1 MSLQDTENDTLT
13 TTGYLARAAVVAAG
27 YYLAGKSGLLPA
39 ISPGYATAV
48 WPASGVAL
56 AAILLLG
63 YRMWPAVLLGA
74 ILINAELSIA
84 GYAQAPSKW
93 TAVTLSVAL
102 GSTLQAAVSALLI
115 RRFVGFPNPLNQES
129 AILRFLVL
137 GSPIGC
143 LIGPTWGAA
152 TLLASGDHKW
162 NTIPLDWFTW
172 WVGDAIGVLI
182 FTPLILVWFAKPR
195 RIWQPRRYSLTLAL
209 GIAFALTVS
218 VFMLASEW
226 ESKRQRLEFE
236 QQASRITHNLE
247 LHLKG
252 YVDVLHSIDNL
263 YRSSSHV
270 SRENFRAFVRRH
282 YQRLH
287 AIQALEWIPHVSDER
302 RAHFEQEARRDGL
315 AGFQITER
323 STQKAMI
330 PAARRPDYYPVYYV
344 EPLEGNKAAL
354 GFDLASNATR
364 LDALNRSRD
373 SGGNVAT
380 APITLVQEKGNQAA
394 FLVFLPVYH
403 GDSNAAAPASVSE
416 RRDRLRGFVL
426 GVFRS
431 GDVIEDAAR
440 ADLAA
445 SGIELLVEDRG
456 ADEGKEVLYD
466 NRSQDLKETLQV
478 RPESAV
484 DEVTTSTDIEV
495 GGRQWHLSFTPT
507 PRYLAAQ
514 ATWHLWMVLVGGV
527 LFSGFLGA
535 VLLMMSG
542 RTERITQLVE
552 ERTIELTQVNADLTT
567 EITERRRIQ
576 QELVEAKLTAE
587 KADRTKS
594 EFLANMSHE
603 LRTPLNAI
611 IGYSEILKEDADEAQ
626 QTSASK
632 DLGQIQTAGHHLL
645 GLIDDVLDLSKVEA
659 GRMEVSP
666 ERFEP
671 QSLVNEVVAMVEP
684 LVEKN
689 DNKLEVEIA
698 DAGTMYTDQTKLRQ
712 VLFNL
717 LSNAAKFTQ
726 QGSIV
731 LRCKSLQDAGTTWL
745 EFQVADSGI
754 GMTEAQM
761 GQVFEAFSQA
771 DSSTTRRYGGTGLGL
786 AITKSFCELL
796 GGRIAAESKIG
807 VGSTFTV
814 RMPATLPSDSGSVES
829 AIPE

>member
-1 MSLQDTENDTLT
+1 MYKRVNLEDTENETLT
-13 TTGYLARAAVVAAG
+13 TAGYLGRVAVFAAS

-39 ISPGYATAV
+39 ISPGYATAI

-56 AAILLLG
+56 AAILLFG
-63 YRMWPAVLLGA
+63 YRMWPAILLGA
-74 ILINAELSIA
+74 ILINGELSID
-84 GYAQAPSKW
+84 GYAQGPLKW
-93 TAVTLSVAL
+93 TVVTLSVAV
-102 GSTLQAAVSALLI
+102 GSTLQAVASAFLI

-143 LIGPTWGAA
+143 LIAPTWGAV
-152 TLLASGDHKW
+152 TLLVSGDHQW
-162 NTIPLDWFTW
+162 TTLPLDWFTW

-182 FTPLILVWFAKPR
+182 FTPLILVWFARPRKLWRPR
-195 RIWQPRRYSLTLAL
+195 RFSLTLAL
-209 GIAFALTVS
+209 GIAFSLTVS

-226 ESKRQRLEFE
+226 ESKRQRLEFQ
-236 QQASRITHNLE
+236 QQASRITYNLE
-247 LHLKG
+247 LHLRG
-252 YVDVLHSIDNL
+252 YIEVLHSIDNL
-263 YRSSSHV
+263 YSSSSDV

-287 AIQALEWIPHVSDER
+287 AIQALEWIPYVSDKR

-315 AGFQITER
+315 TGFRITER
-323 STQKAMI
+323 SAQKTMI
-330 PAARRPDYYPVYYV
+330 PAAQRAEYYPVYYV
-344 EPLEGNKAAL
+344 EPLEGNEAAL
-354 GFDLASNATR
+354 GFDLASSATR
-364 LDALNRSRD
+364 LAALNEARD
-373 SGGNVAT
+373 SGANVAT
-380 APITLVQEKGNQAA
+380 APITLVQEKGSQAA

-403 GDSNAAAPASVSE
+403 AGRDVAPTSVPE
-416 RRDRLRGFVL
+416 RRDSLRGFVL

-431 GDVIEDAAR
+431 GDVIEDAAL
-440 ADLAA
+440 ADLAS
-445 SGIELLVEDRG
+445 SGIELLVEDRAAVAG
-456 ADEGKEVLYD
+456 TEVLYD
-466 NRSQDLKETLQV
+466 NRSHGSTPQV

-484 DEVTTSTDIEV
+484 NEVRTTTDIEV
-495 GGRQWHLSFTPT
+495 GGRRWHLSFTPT
-507 PRYLAAQ
+507 PGYLAAQ
-514 ATWHLWMVLVGGV
+514 ATWHLWMVLIGGV
-527 LFSGFLGA
+527 LFSGLLGA
-535 VLLMMSG
+535 LLLMMSG

-552 ERTIELTQVNADLTT
+552 ERTIELTRVNADLTT

-576 QELVEAKLTAE
+576 QELVEAKLVAE

-632 DLGQIQTAGHHLL
+632 DLSQIQTAGHHLL
-645 GLIDDVLDLSKVEA
+645 GLINDVLDLSKVEA
-659 GRMEVSP
+659 GRMEVSL

-671 QSLVNEVVAMVEP
+671 QSLINEVVAMVEP
-684 LVEKN
+684 LVERN
-689 DNKLEVEIA
+689 DNKLEVEIV

-712 VLFNL
+712 ILFNL

-745 EFQVADSGI
+745 EFQVTDSGI

-771 DSSTTRRYGGTGLGL
+771 DSSTTRHYGGTGLGL
-786 AITKSFCELL
+786 TITKSFCELL
-796 GGRIAAESKIG
+796 GGKIAAESKMG

-814 RMPATLPSDSGSVES
+814 RVPAT
-829 AIPE
+829 IPE